1 MSEKLLKISLTIK
14 VNKGREWKY
23 TYPLMITPQWRRK
36 QIERRGVVD
45 LSDILTSKKKVFG
58 RLCIKFQQQKN
69 PPPAPHPVPTTMHQ
83 YGLIIISSKF

>member
-36 QIERRGVVD
+36 QIERRGGGRLIKYLD
-45 LSDILTSKKKVFG
+45 KQKKGLV

>member
-36 QIERRGVVD
+36 QIDRRGGD
-45 LSDILTSKKKVFG
+45 G
-58 RLCIKFQQQKN
+58 RLIRYLDKQKK
-69 PPPAPHPVPTTMHQ
+69 
-83 YGLIIISSKF
+83 GLW